1 MFMTRKK
8 GFTRMTKQRRIILD
22 VLRSTTSHPTADW
35 LYEKVKDKIP
45 NISLGTVYRNLNIL
59 KEMNEIMELNY
70 GSTYS
75 RFDGNPQN
83 HYHFVCERC
92 GRVFDIDEEVH
103 REMDRRVEEKTGFTV
118 RYHRMEFYGTCR
130 ECQNEKEE
138 E

>member
-1 MFMTRKK
+1 MTRKK

-59 KEMNEIMELNY
+59 KEMNEIMELSY

>member
-1 MFMTRKK
+1 MTRKK

>member
-1 MFMTRKK
+1 MSRKK

>member
-1 MFMTRKK
+1 MTRKK

-75 RFDGNPQN
+75 WFDGNPQN